1 MSVTEGG
8 VIFPESNE
16 NGKPKLQGIMDPRQ
30 GVVDRFTRCQTCAGN
45 MNDCPGHFGHI
56 ELAKE
61 RIKKYCYS
69 TVGLFL
75 SSIISVF

>member
-61 RIKKYCYS
+61 RIKNTFKNVVTKQLAFYCQA
-69 TVGLFL
+69 
-75 SSIISVF
+75 